1 MKKTISLL
9 LAMCMLLS
17 IVPAMGVNVSAGGG
31 TSYQIFSEDFETLS
45 NIERW
50 NFSDSDGL
58 QNGWISSIG
67 WFGDDELPAGGH
79 FLASASYINDNAK
92 EFFDGNYG
100 IQNPDNLVMTPEIEI
115 PAGFNTT
122 LTFDVFAA
130 DPEYAEEKYTVYF
143 DTGEMGYIL
152 HSERL
157 DSTASFDSPK
167 TVSVDLSNFAGQ
179 RGTITFRHHETSD
192 QFMICLDNVRVLASE
207 TASETDMVNL
217 EIFVVNGGYENAGIV
232 TGEGTYAAGS
242 EVTVTA
248 IPNMGFGF
256 WGWSAEGDIPICDT
270 LSYTFTIN
278 EDTLLI
284 ADFFKA
290 PFDDICGTDY
300 YFEPIRW
307 AVDEGI
313 TTGTSAATFSPNAT
327 CTRAQVVTFL
337 HRSIGCPMPMPESPF
352 IDVTGGE
359 YDCDAVLWAAGSTI
373 TTGTSENTF
382 SPNDTCTRAQV
393 VTFLWRLFGCPT
405 PSTGSNPFTDINS
418 SAYYYNA
425 VLWAVEN
432 GITDGTSA
440 TTFSPDAT
448 CTRGQI
454 VTFLWRAAH

>member
-1 MKKTISLL
+1 MKKIISLL
-9 LAMCMLLS
+9 LTLCMILS
-17 IVPAMGVNVSAGGG
+17 LVPAMGVSVSAGGG
-31 TSYQIFSEDFETLS
+31 TSMTIFFEDFETLS

-50 NFSDSDGL
+50 SFADSDGM

-79 FLASASYINDNAK
+79 FLVSASYINEDAK
-92 EFFDGNYG
+92 EHFDGNYDV
-100 IQNPDNLVMTPEIEI
+100 QNPDNLAMTPEIEI
-115 PAGFNTT
+115 PAGYNTT
-122 LTFDVFAA
+122 LTFDIFAA
-130 DPEYAEEKYTVYF
+130 DPDYAEEKYTVYF
-143 DTGEMGYIL
+143 ETGEMGYIL

-157 DSTASFDSPK
+157 DASANFDSPK
-167 TVSVDLSNFAGQ
+167 TVSVDLSDFAGQ
-179 RGTITFRHHETSD
+179 KGKIVFRHHETSD
-192 QFMICLDNVRVLASE
+192 QFMICLDNVRVVASE
-207 TASETDMVNL
+207 SEYVDL
-217 EIFVVNGGYENAGIV
+217 EIFVVNGGYENAGTV
-232 TGEGTYAAGS
+232 YGAGTYAAGT

-256 WGWSAEGDIPICDT
+256 WSWSNEGDAVITTD
-270 LSYTFTIN
+270 LSYTFVIT

-290 PFDDICGTDY
+290 PFDDICSTDY
-300 YFEPIRW
+300 YFEPIDW

-313 TTGTSAATFSPNAT
+313 TTGTSETTFSPNDE

-352 IDVTGGE
+352 VDVTGGE
-359 YDCDAVLWAAGSTI
+359 YYYDAVLWAAGSKI
-373 TTGTSENTF
+373 TTGTSANTF
-382 SPNDTCTRAQV
+382 SPNASCTRAQV

-405 PSTGSNPFTDINS
+405 PTSGSNPFKDIDS

-425 VLWAVEN
+425 VLWAVEE
-432 GITDGTSA
+432 GITDGTSL

-454 VTFLWRAAH
+454 VTFLYRAAH

>member
-1 MKKTISLL
+1 MKKIISLL
-9 LAMCMLLS
+9 LALCMLLS
-17 IVPAMGVNVSAGGG
+17 IVPAMGVSVSAGGG
-31 TSYQIFSEDFETLS
+31 TSYQIFFEDFENLS
-45 NIERW
+45 SIERW
-50 NFSDSDGL
+50 SFADNDGM

-67 WFGDDELPAGGH
+67 WFSDEELPAGGH
-79 FLASASYINDNAK
+79 FLASASYINDGAK
-92 EFFDGNYG
+92 EFFGGNYD
-100 IQNPDNLVMTPEIEI
+100 IQNPDNLAITPEIEI

-122 LTFDVFAA
+122 LTFDIFAS
-130 DPEYAEEKYTVYF
+130 DPDYAEEKYTVYF
-143 DTGEMGYIL
+143 ETGEMGYIL

-167 TVSVDLSNFAGQ
+167 TVTIDLSDFAGQ
-179 RGTITFRHHETSD
+179 KGNIVFRHHETSD

-207 TASETDMVNL
+207 ADMVNL
-217 EIFVVNGGYENAGIV
+217 EILVISGVYENAGIV
-232 TGEGTYAAGS
+232 IGEGAYAAGS
-242 EVTVTA
+242 TVTVTA

-256 WGWSAEGDIPICDT
+256 WSWSGEGDNV
-270 LSYTFTIN
+270 LSEEMSYTFTIY

-290 PFDDICGTDY
+290 PFDDISGTDY
-300 YFEPIRW
+300 YFDPILW

-313 TTGTSAATFSPNAT
+313 TTGTSDTTFSPNDT

-337 HRSIGCPMPMPESPF
+337 HRSIGSPMPMPESPF
-352 IDVTGGE
+352 SDVTGGE
-359 YDCDAVLWAAGSTI
+359 YYYDAVLWAAGSNI
-373 TTGTSENTF
+373 TTGTSATTF

-393 VTFLWRLFGCPT
+393 VTFLWRLFGCPEPT
-405 PSTGSNPFTDINS
+405 SGNNPFTDINS
-418 SAYYYNA
+418 SAYYYDA